1 LSVLVEHSVDGLL
14 IAPTRNRIRTIA
26 ALHRRGL
33 PIVFLDRSLAGL
45 DIPTVSIDFHT
56 ATVQLVCHLVATG
69 RRFIGIIAGPTRVAM
84 APLRAAVVMEAAAA
98 AGIAVPKRNVPI
110 DDFTV
115 EGGAPAFH
123 ELHKR
128 GLPLTIVSLNNRMA
142 EGVIEMMLMLGVTM
156 GDDVSLASFDD
167 IAFFR
172 LVRPSIT
179 AVVQPI
185 AQMAAVA
192 FDFLTRR
199 MGGERAES
207 VLLEAGLAIPAS
219 TLGRSGTTPTP

>member
-1 LSVLVEHSVDGLL
+1 MDLAAKRGYRPGSVGRALSRNETRTVGLIVPNIL
-14 IAPTRNRIRTIA
+14 NPFSRNWLTPRK
-26 ALHRRGL
+26 LRRA
-33 PIVFLDRSLAGL
+33 V
-45 DIPTVSIDFHT
+45 
-56 ATVQLVCHLVATG
+56 
-69 RRFIGIIAGPTRVAM
+69 
-84 APLRAAVVMEAAAA
+84 AVVMEAAAA

-142 EGVIEMMLMLGVTM
+142 EGVHEMMLMLGVTM
-156 GDDVSLASFDD
+156 GDDVSLASFDEF
-167 IAFFR
+167 AFFR

-192 FDFLTRR
+192 FDFLIRR

-219 TLGRSGTTPTP
+219 TPGRSGTTPTP